1 MDFDKELRQILFRHC
16 MTPTAQ
22 SQQNLTFMYIKNSLE
37 IWPEWSWKGYWIKKQ
52 IKKKFRFI

>member
-22 SQQNLTFMYIKNSLE
+22 SQQYLTFMYIKNSLE
-37 IWPEWSWKGYWIKKQ
+37 IWPEWSWKA
-52 IKKKFRFI
+52 